1 ISPEKGEDGGQA
13 SSGREDARS
22 RTVAEPFPRLRR
34 KPDVPYVRSAPL
46 KLGSSAAAGRGRHRH
61 ERLFAD
67 AETAEDEI
75 ENVVVSS
82 RACDFVERTKCVVE
96 IEQQHLVW
104 NATVNGLF
112 SRIQS
117 VEGIANQRLMAGV
130 GQESRFG
137 GRN

>member
-1 ISPEKGEDGGQA
+1 M
-13 SSGREDARS
+13 
-22 RTVAEPFPRLRR
+22 
-34 KPDVPYVRSAPL
+34 PYVRSAPL

-67 AETAEDEI
+67 AETAEDQI

-137 GRN
+137 GRNSVAGDMAKDRGPNLRNAFAGESGGAD